1 MPVPVL
7 HSLNPR
13 SPLMSRMNPGSPAPG
28 TPPRRTA
35 VRDPDR
41 CEHCE
46 ICETLVP
53 CVRAESRRIEDC
65 TGCGACTSAC
75 PEEAIRM
82 EVAEMRGTVPL
93 TVDREP
99 VEVPLGVTV
108 QQALESLGHTFG
120 RFPGDG
126 DHFAPC
132 RTGGC
137 WASAVVVNGALRQSC
152 VTPVREG
159 MEILTEIPQ
168 GTVPLRAVTG
178 WTGHGMGGAGTPWQV
193 QGTRPLIEAAVFA
206 CGCNLRCP
214 QCQNWRVTYRGV
226 EPPLTPREA
235 AVRMTGLRRHLGVS
249 RMAISGGECTL
260 NRPWLTR
267 YLQELGQLNP
277 DSAARLHVDTN
288 ATILTPDYV
297 DDLVAAGMTDIGP
310 DLKGFRTETFMA
322 ITGVADPDLAARY
335 LRTSWDAVRY
345 LADRYSERVFL
356 GVGIPYHPRLISREE
371 ISAMGDALCRIDP
384 GIQITVLDY
393 RPAFRRKDLTR
404 PPAIEMQEIRAI
416 LAGTGLRTV
425 ICQTDAGPLGP

>member
-1 MPVPVL
+1 M
-7 HSLNPR
+7 
-13 SPLMSRMNPGSPAPG
+13 
-28 TPPRRTA
+28 
-35 VRDPDR
+35 RDPDR

-53 CVRAESRRIEDC
+53 CARAESRRVEDC
-65 TGCGACTSAC
+65 TGCGACAAAC

-82 EVAEMRGTVPL
+82 EMTEQRGTAPL
-93 TVDREP
+93 TVNGEP
-99 VEVPLGVTV
+99 VEVPVGVTV

-132 RTGGC
+132 GTGGC
-137 WASAVVVNGALRQSC
+137 FACAVVIGGVLQRSC

-159 MEILTEIPQ
+159 MEIRTEIPQ

-178 WTGHGMGGAGTPWQV
+178 WTGHGVGGVGTPWQL
-193 QGTRPLIEAAVFA
+193 QGSRPLIEAAVFA

-214 QCQNWRVTYRGV
+214 QCQNWTVTYRGN
-226 EPPLTPREA
+226 ERPETPREA
-235 AVRMTGLRRHLGVS
+235 AVRMTMERRRLGVS

-267 YLQELGQLNP
+267 YLQELVQLNP
-277 DSAARLHVDTN
+277 DPAARLHVDTN

-310 DLKGFRTETFMA
+310 DLKGYRPETFMA

-335 LRTSWDAVRY
+335 LRTSWEAVRY
-345 LADRYSERVFL
+345 LADRYSGQIFL
-356 GVGIPYHPRLISREE
+356 GVGIPYHPLLISREE
-371 ISAMGDALCRIDP
+371 IALAGDALCRIDP
-384 GIQITVLDY
+384 AIQVTVLDY
-393 RPAFRRKDLTR
+393 RPAFRRRDLPR
-404 PPAIEMQEIRAI
+404 PGVQEMEEIRR
-416 LAGTGLRTV
+416 LLTGTGLRTV
-425 ICQTDAGPLGP
+425 ICQTAHGPVGP